1 MLGYYYDTL
10 EIVAMLLVSYDWFF
24 RFCSFVIFFRSSF
37 GKCEHLLSEKEQ
49 HFKDPQLVSH

>member
-10 EIVAMLLVSYDWFF
+10 EIVAMFLWLICD
-24 RFCSFVIFFRSSF
+24 FFRSSF